1 MLSDGRGDQENNE
14 DILRRNTY
22 SKEKQPRLDAWD
34 KPSDLVLWEDLV
46 GGGGEGGGRGDR
58 DGEDM

>member
-22 SKEKQPRLDAWD
+22 SKGKQKKAKECLVCKQPQSLSRVPTLSQPYGQQSALQVD
-34 KPSDLVLWEDLV
+34 E
-46 GGGGEGGGRGDR
+46 
-58 DGEDM
+58 